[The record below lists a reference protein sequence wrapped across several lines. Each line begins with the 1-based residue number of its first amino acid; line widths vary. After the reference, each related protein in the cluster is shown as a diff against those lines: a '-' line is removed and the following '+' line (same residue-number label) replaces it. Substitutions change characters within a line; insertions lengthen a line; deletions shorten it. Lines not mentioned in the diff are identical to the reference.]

1 MRRLG
6 LIFLFLAIMTGVS
19 VQAQKQ
25 TVGIKPRQPQKIT
38 IQDDKNKGY
47 MVFDLVTGAYQFY
60 LCEYQ
65 YSFSGTGSVKLN
77 GCQATFSVVE
87 KGYTM
92 TAYAN
97 ICEQTA
103 QCFIEIRMLPAPG
116 SEIGPVQEI
125 LSDSNLRDSVATCIT
140 KEPPPPPVEWG
151 DVILQ
156 NDVDGSFLLISPSTG
171 AFKFVHCEDGNSLS
185 GVGKVTR
192 EGSWLSFEV
201 FTAEYRVLASVN
213 LSEKFGKADIE
224 VFAPIDGMKPMQESI
239 SDNNLSDNVMSCGPK
254 K

>member
-1 MRRLG
+1 MRKLA

-19 VQAQKQ
+19 VQAHKQ
-25 TVGIKPRQPQKIT
+25 NVGIRPRQPQKIT
-38 IQDDKNKGY
+38 IQDDKNEGY
-47 MVFDLVTGAYQFY
+47 MVFDLVTGAYQCY

-65 YSFSGTGSVKLN
+65 YSFSGTGSVKLT
-77 GCQATFSVVE
+77 GCQATFSVIE

-103 QCFIEIRMLPAPG
+103 KCFIDIRLMPAPG
-116 SEIGPVQEI
+116 SDIGPVQEI

-140 KEPPPPPVEWG
+140 REPPPPPFEWG

-156 NDVDGSFLLISPSTG
+156 NDVDGSFLLIVPSTG
-171 AFKFVHCEDGNSLS
+171 AFKFVHCEDGSSLS
-185 GVGKVTR
+185 GTGKVTR

-201 FTAEYRVLASVN
+201 LTAEYRVLASIN
-213 LSEKFGKADIE
+213 LSEKSGKVDIE
-224 VFAPIDGMKPMQESI
+224 VFVPIDGIKPMQETI
-239 SDNNLSDNVMSCGPK
+239 SDNNLNDNVLFCGPK